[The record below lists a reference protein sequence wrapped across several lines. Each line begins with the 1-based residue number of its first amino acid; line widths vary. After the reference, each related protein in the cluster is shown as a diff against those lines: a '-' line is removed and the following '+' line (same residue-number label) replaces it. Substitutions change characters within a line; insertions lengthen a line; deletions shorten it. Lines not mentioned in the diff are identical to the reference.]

1 MTIDEETTT
10 LIKGMD
16 HDFKRLRTILV
27 SYEDKKGDELN
38 EKELA
43 RRKEVAEIVQRCE
56 SKF

>member
-43 RRKEVAEIVQRCE
+43 ARKQVAEIVQECQTR
-56 SKF
+56 F